1 MAYFV
6 SSNNTTDYTNSN
18 NSNALGYTATG
29 NLYKNSNKWNK
40 VSLDLDPGSYIVTG
54 NVCSDNSPN
63 TWLYLCSNNSD
74 ISNNIFGEGFSV
86 NAKYSSYQ
94 SKLPESDDDDSPAKS
109 GVNQYAFACQIVT
122 YGAVGTNAAMSLSG
136 PVVIKD
142 AASIITLYFYIQSDN
157 INSHAVLT
165 ATRIG

>member
-6 SSNNTTDYTNSN
+6 NSNTADYTV
-18 NSNALGYTATG
+18 SNANSLGYTQTQ
-29 NLYKNSNKWNK
+29 LKPSTTNKWNT

-74 ISNNIFGEGFSV
+74 ISNNIFGVGESV

-94 SKLPESDDDDSPAKS
+94 SKLPDSDDDDSPAKS

-136 PVVIKD
+136 PVVINNAYNK
-142 AASIITLYFYIQSDN
+142 ITLYFNIQTSN
-157 INSHAVLT
+157 QNSNAVLT